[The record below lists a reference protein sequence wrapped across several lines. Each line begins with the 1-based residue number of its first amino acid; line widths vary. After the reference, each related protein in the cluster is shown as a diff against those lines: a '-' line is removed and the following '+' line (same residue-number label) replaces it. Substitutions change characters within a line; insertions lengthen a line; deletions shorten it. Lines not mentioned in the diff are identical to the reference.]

1 MRDEG
6 TLCQGLLLH
15 SILNPQSC
23 CTISPVKIL
32 YRLVCAG
39 MALAASAV
47 FAAEHIVKDGG
58 PYVPTPQVVVDEML
72 RIAKVGS
79 DDFVVDLGSGDGRI
93 VLTGAT
99 RHQASG
105 MGVDI
110 DGELV
115 DLANAK
121 AQSLGVA
128 QRVQFH
134 RQDVLAADLSR
145 ATVLTLYLLPGMM
158 ERLRPKLLKELKP
171 GTRIVSHDFD
181 FGEWTPDRSVDV
193 QTPEKYDI
201 TGSWTSTVHLWT
213 VPAALEGAWVG
224 SLSDG
229 RGGPFR
235 LEVKQRYQHFEGRVV
250 RDAQVLVLRDA
261 RIDGTRIRFSAPGA
275 DGRLEIFTGT
285 VQDGRISGDL
295 RTGNATAAV
304 RWSAARAQ

>member
-1 MRDEG
+1 M
-6 TLCQGLLLH
+6 
-15 SILNPQSC
+15 
-23 CTISPVKIL
+23 KIL
-32 YRLVCAG
+32 YRLTCAG
-39 MALAASAV
+39 MALAASLV
-47 FAAEHIVKDGG
+47 FAAENIVKDGG
-58 PYVPTPQVVVDEML
+58 PYVPTPQVVVDAML
-72 RIAKVGS
+72 DIAGVGPR
-79 DDFVVDLGSGDGRI
+79 DFVVDLGSGDGRI

-115 DLANAK
+115 DLANSK

-134 RQDVLAADLSR
+134 RQDVFAADLSR

-181 FGEWTPDRSVDV
+181 FGEWKPDRSVEV

-213 VPAALEGAWVG
+213 VPAAVEGAWLG
-224 SLSDG
+224 SLA
-229 RGGPFR
+229 GGPFR
-235 LEVKQRYQHFEGRVV
+235 LEVKQRYQHFEGRLV
-250 RDAQVLVLRDA
+250 RDAQVSVLRDA
-261 RIDGTRIRFSAPGA
+261 QIDGTRIRFSAPGA
-275 DGRLEIFTGT
+275 DGRPEIFTGT
-285 VQDGRISGDL
+285 VQDGRITGEL
-295 RTGNATAAV
+295 RAGNATAPA
-304 RWSAARAQ
+304 RWSATRVP

>member
-1 MRDEG
+1 
-6 TLCQGLLLH
+6 
-15 SILNPQSC
+15 
-23 CTISPVKIL
+23 
-32 YRLVCAG
+32 
-39 MALAASAV
+39 MALGASLA
-47 FAAEHIVKDGG
+47 FAAEDIVKDGG
-58 PYVPTPQVVVDEML
+58 PYVPTPQVVVDAML
-72 RIAKVGS
+72 EIAGVGPR
-79 DDFVVDLGSGDGRI
+79 DFVVDLGSGDGRI

-115 DLANAK
+115 DLANGR
-121 AQSLGVA
+121 AQNLGVA

-171 GTRIVSHDFD
+171 GARIVSHDFD
-181 FGEWTPDRSVDV
+181 FGDWKPDRSVDV

-213 VPAALEGAWVG
+213 VPAAVEGAWLG
-224 SLSDG
+224 SLTGG

-235 LEVKQRYQHFEGRVV
+235 LEVKQRYQHLEGRLE
-250 RDAQVLVLRDA
+250 RDAQVSVLRDA
-261 RIDGTRIRFSAPGA
+261 QIDGTRIRFSAPGA
-275 DGRLEIFTGT
+275 DGRLENFTGT
-285 VQDGRISGDL
+285 VQDGRINGEA
-295 RTGNATAAV
+295 RAGNATAA
-304 RWSAARAQ
+304 RWSATRVQ

>member
-1 MRDEG
+1 MKFLK
-6 TLCQGLLLH
+6 TLACG
-15 SILNPQSC
+15 
-23 CTISPVKIL
+23 
-32 YRLVCAG
+32 A
-39 MALAASAV
+39 MALAVSFV
-47 FAAEHIVKDGG
+47 IAAEEIVKDGG
-58 PYVPTPQVVVDEML
+58 PYVPTPQVVVDAML
-72 RIAKVGS
+72 DIAGVGPR
-79 DDFVVDLGSGDGRI
+79 DFVVDLGSGDGRI

-99 RHQASG
+99 RHRASG

-115 DLANAK
+115 DLANAR
-121 AQSLGVA
+121 AQNLGVA

-134 RQDVLAADLSR
+134 RQDVFAADLSR
-145 ATVLTLYLLPGMM
+145 ATVLALYLLPGMM

-181 FGEWTPDRSVDV
+181 FGEWKPDRSVEV
-193 QTPEKYDI
+193 QTPEKYDL
-201 TGSWTSTVHLWT
+201 TGNWTSTMHLWT
-213 VPAALEGAWVG
+213 VPAAVEGAWVG
-224 SLSDG
+224 SLAGGHD
-229 RGGPFR
+229 GPFR

-261 RIDGTRIRFSAPGA
+261 RIDGTHIRFSAPGA
-275 DGRLEIFTGT
+275 DGRPEIFTGT

>member
-1 MRDEG
+1 
-6 TLCQGLLLH
+6 
-15 SILNPQSC
+15 
-23 CTISPVKIL
+23 
-32 YRLVCAG
+32 
-39 MALAASAV
+39 MALAASLV
-47 FAAEHIVKDGG
+47 FAAEEIVKDGG
-58 PYVPTPQVVVDEML
+58 PYVPTPQVVVDAML
-72 RIAKVGS
+72 DIAGVGPR
-79 DDFVVDLGSGDGRI
+79 DFVVDLGSGDGRI

-115 DLANAK
+115 DLANAR

-181 FGEWTPDRSVDV
+181 FGEWKPDRSVDV

-213 VPAALEGAWVG
+213 VPAAVEGAWVG

-250 RDAQVLVLRDA
+250 RDAQALVLRDA

-285 VQDGRISGDL
+285 VQDGRITGEL
-295 RTGNATAAV
+295 RAGNATAAA
-304 RWSAARAQ
+304 RWSASRVQ